1 MDEFQHAS
9 VLLTEAIEFLNPKP
23 GQVFLDC
30 TLGAGGHSELILQHL
45 NGNGL
50 VIGLDQDQQ
59 ALFAAKER
67 LSRFGSTFR
76 ALRYNFR
83 ELDQALAEV
92 GVEKVDGILFDLG
105 VSSPQLDFEERGF
118 SYWGNAPL
126 DMRMDQRE
134 TMTAADLLMT
144 ASQAELTS
152 IIRDYGE
159 EKWASRVAQFIVE
172 ARKTKPVQTADQLV
186 EIIKAAIPASARR
199 EGGHPA
205 KRTFQALR
213 IAVNQE
219 LDVLKIGL
227 EKAIQHLRPGG
238 IVVVITFHSLEDRIV
253 KHFFRQQANPCI
265 CPPKAPICVC
275 GRQPTLRS
283 LTGKPVIAG
292 THEITQNPRAKSA
305 KLRAAVKLDMFERE
319 R

>member
-67 LSRFGSTFR
+67 LTRFGSTFQ

-118 SYWGNAPL
+118 SYWGNALL

-134 TMTAADLLMT
+134 TMTAADLLMS

-152 IIRDYGE
+152 ILRDYGE

-238 IVVVITFHSLEDRIV
+238 IIVVITFHSLEDRIV

-275 GRQPTLRS
+275 GRQPSLRS

-292 THEITQNPRAKSA
+292 TPEITQNPRAKSA
-305 KLRAAVKLDMFERE
+305 KLRAAVKLEMFERE

>member
-50 VIGLDQDQQ
+50 VIGLDQDSQ
-59 ALFAAKER
+59 AITAATER
-67 LSRFGSTFR
+67 LACYGSAFH
-76 ALRYNFR
+76 AMRYNFK
-83 ELDQALAEV
+83 ELDQAIAEA
-92 GVEKVDGILFDLG
+92 GYEKVDGILFDLG
-105 VSSPQLDFEERGF
+105 VSSPQFDFEERGF
-118 SYWGNAPL
+118 SYWGNAVL
-126 DMRMDQRE
+126 DMRMDQRQA
-134 TMTAADLLMT
+134 MTAADLLMS

-227 EKAIQHLRPGG
+227 EKAIHHLRPGG
-238 IVVVITFHSLEDRIV
+238 IIVVITFHSLEDRIV

-275 GRQPTLRS
+275 GRQPSLRS

-292 THEITQNPRAKSA
+292 THEITLNPRAKSA
-305 KLRAAVKLDMFERE
+305 KLRAAVKL
-319 R
+319 